1 MGIVSLVQCE
11 GVTQLASG
19 FILEGI
25 TLCVAVYSL
34 WKERNSGAYYADI
47 LVWSL
52 IFILLLVCL
61 FSPEGFSFA
70 SLSLSVLL

>member
-34 WKERNSGAYYADI
+34 WKERNSGASYADI

-52 IFILLLVCL
+52 IFILPVCL